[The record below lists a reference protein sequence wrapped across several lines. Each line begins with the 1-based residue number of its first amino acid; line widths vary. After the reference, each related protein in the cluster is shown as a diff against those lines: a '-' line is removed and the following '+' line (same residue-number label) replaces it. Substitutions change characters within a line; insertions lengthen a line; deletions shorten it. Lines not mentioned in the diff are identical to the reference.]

1 MRPEVLQEPR
11 IRETYAPSSTEPE
24 AAITST
30 LVGRDGWLFSRQNAQ
45 MLYARD
51 ARANSCID
59 QWKDELKNRTARLSE
74 MGCRYSHVVVPD
86 KASMMHEHLDGL
98 SSEFQVQDRYSPLAE
113 MTKNYKAGLPCLIS
127 PAAYL
132 ERQKGS
138 YPLHWQSDTR
148 WTPWSAYMTCQLL
161 CSSLG
166 VTINNQLLGYPYSE
180 AVRPMNLDNGQ
191 VNESSQ
197 QTRLYRYWL
206 RSKTRFENELVALRK
221 NSFDDG
227 SARLSEAEFAEGAH
241 VVYENHHEKASRFSV
256 VIFGDENSADSRSLM
271 TGMLAETFSEVHFVW
286 ADGIDYNYVDRVRPD
301 IVITQN
307 QEISLFNNPERS
319 IDMRAL
325 EVKSLNNLLDWK
337 QLATVGGHDDA
348 DREQETNNSVV
359 LNTAVA
365 SSRVLLQSERYDL
378 DLPVMVQQHS
388 AHEAAET
395 YMQSNEVT
403 LHDVPFAQ
411 VYFTGPSWWVHDK
424 AGSEIL
430 RHGIPDDQKPA
441 GLWRRGK
448 RFKGTTLMLATS
460 AGAHCYYHW
469 MTEILPKFGLLER
482 DGISLD
488 SIDQVLVRQI
498 TGKWQLETLERF
510 GFDKSRIVETV
521 KQPNLRCDRLL
532 HIDLNCG
539 INLKM
544 HRFIPQWMKHL
555 FPAAPSD
562 DPRIKLYISRPKGV
576 RRGISNEEEFIPLLK
591 AAGFTI
597 KAMEGL
603 SVAEQAALLSR
614 ADVVMSP
621 HGGGLTN
628 MVFCRPGVKIVEM
641 FSRHVFPYYWGLAA
655 NCGHHYHAI
664 LENPQEDYP
673 RLVDSKV
680 AQGFADTQ
688 HTTAGL
694 SFDVPIDAVK
704 AVLDR
709 I

>member
-24 AAITST
+24 AAIKST
-30 LVGRDGWLFSRQNAQ
+30 LEGRDGWLFSRQNAQ

-51 ARANSCID
+51 ARANHCID
-59 QWKDELKNRTARLSE
+59 QWKDELKYRTTRLSE
-74 MGCRYSHVVVPD
+74 MGCRYLHVVVPD
-86 KASMMHEHLDGL
+86 KASMMHEYLDGL
-98 SSEFQVQDRYSPLAE
+98 SSNFQVQDRYSPLAE
-113 MTKNYKAGLPCLIS
+113 LTKNYKAGLPCLIS

-138 YPLHWQSDTR
+138 YPLHWLSDTR

-166 VTINNQLLGYPYSE
+166 VAINNQLLGYPYSE
-180 AVRPMNLDNGQ
+180 AVRPMNLDDGQ
-191 VNESSQ
+191 VNESTQ

-206 RSKTRFENELVALRK
+206 RSKVRYESELVALRR
-221 NSFDDG
+221 NSFDNG
-227 SARLSEAEFAEGAH
+227 SAQLSKSEFAEGAH
-241 VVYENHHEKASRFSV
+241 VVFENHHEKASRYSV
-256 VIFGDENSADSRSLM
+256 VIFGDENAADSRTLI

-286 ADGIDYNYVDRVRPD
+286 ADGIDYDYVDRVRPD

-307 QEISLFNNPERS
+307 QEISLFKNPELS

-325 EVKSLNNLLDWK
+325 EKKSLKHLQDWK
-337 QLATVGGHDDA
+337 QA
-348 DREQETNNSVV
+348 DRDGMQRGADCEQAKDSSTG
-359 LNTAVA
+359 LNTEAA

-388 AHEAAET
+388 AHEAAEIS
-395 YMQSNEVT
+395 MQSNEVT

-424 AGSEIL
+424 AGREII
-430 RHGIPDDQKPA
+430 RHGIPTDQKPA
-441 GLWRRGK
+441 GFWRRGR

-469 MTEILPKFGLLER
+469 MTEILPKLGLLER
-482 DGISLD
+482 DGVSLD

-498 TGKWQLETLERF
+498 TGKWQIETLERF

-544 HRFIPQWMKHL
+544 HRFTPQWMKHL
-555 FPAAPSD
+555 YPAAPSD
-562 DPRIKLYISRPKGV
+562 EPRIKLYISRPKGV
-576 RRGISNEEEFIPLLK
+576 RRGISNEDEFIPLLEE
-591 AAGFTI
+591 AGFTI

-628 MVFCRPGVKIVEM
+628 MVFCRPGVKIIEM

-655 NCGHHYHAI
+655 NCGHHYYAI
-664 LENPQEDYP
+664 LENPEEDYP

-688 HTTAGL
+688 HSTAGL
-694 SFDVPIDAVK
+694 SFEVSIDAIK
-704 AVLDR
+704 AVLDK

>member
-11 IRETYAPSSTEPE
+11 ITETPVPRSTELNELSP
-24 AAITST
+24 ST
-30 LVGRDGWLFSRQNAQ
+30 LVGRDGWLFSHRNAHR
-45 MLYARD
+45 LYARD
-51 ARANSCID
+51 ARASSCID
-59 QWKDELKNRTARLSE
+59 GWKDELKFRTARLSE
-74 MGCRYSHVVVPD
+74 LGCRYFHVVVPD
-86 KASMMHEHLDGL
+86 KATMMHEHLDGL
-98 SSEFQVQDRYSPLAE
+98 SSKFQVQDRYSPLAE

-138 YPLHWQSDTR
+138 YPLHWLADTR
-148 WTPWSAYMTCQLL
+148 WTPWSAYMTCQLF

-166 VTINNQLLGYPYSE
+166 VAINNQLLGYPYSE
-180 AVRPMNLDNGQ
+180 AVRPMNLDDGQ
-191 VNESSQ
+191 VNESAQ

-206 RSKTRFENELVALRK
+206 RSKVRYESELAALRR

-227 SARLSEAEFAEGAH
+227 SAQLSKAEFAEGSH
-241 VVYENHHEKASRFSV
+241 VVFENHDHKASRYSIL
-256 VIFGDENSADSRSLM
+256 IFGDENSADSRTLL

-286 ADGIDYNYVDRVRPD
+286 AKGIDYDYVERVRPHV
-301 IVITQN
+301 VITQN
-307 QEISLFNNPERS
+307 QEVSLFNNPVS
-319 IDMRAL
+319 SVDMRAL
-325 EVKSLNNLLDWK
+325 EVKSLNNLLDLK
-337 QLATVGGHDDA
+337 QADIAGRHDDA
-348 DREQETNNSVV
+348 DCEQATENTG
-359 LNTAVA
+359 LNAEVA
-365 SSRVLLQSERYDL
+365 SSRVLLQSEHYDL

-395 YMQSNEVT
+395 SMQSNEVT

-424 AGSEIL
+424 AGREIL

-441 GLWRRGK
+441 GFWRRGR

-469 MTEILPKFGLLER
+469 MTEILPKLGLLER
-482 DGISLD
+482 DGVSLD

-498 TGKWQLETLERF
+498 TGKWQIETLERF

-544 HRFIPQWMKHL
+544 HRFTPQWMKHL
-555 FPAAPSD
+555 YPAAPSD
-562 DPRIKLYISRPKGV
+562 EPRIKLYISRPKGV
-576 RRGISNEEEFIPLLK
+576 RRGISNEEEFIPLLEE
-591 AAGFTI
+591 AGFTI

-628 MVFCRPGVKIVEM
+628 MVFCRPGVKIIEM

-655 NCGHHYHAI
+655 NCGHHYYAI
-664 LENPQEDYP
+664 LENPEEDYP

-694 SFDVPIDAVK
+694 SFEVSIDAIK
-704 AVLDR
+704 AVLDK